1 MENFAGAEKSK
12 IAIADQHVYIAPG
25 VRRRRWR
32 KQGQGGDRRCQRQ
45 AGRPPGRGRRQAKS
59 PGMLKSKS
67 SAKRAEM
74 ERLTAEEIAQREIEK
89 QRSTSPPKPGRAHPQ
104 DREGRNI
111 AFMKYQAEAEG
122 MKALLEKKAEGSA
135 SSRKRGGDSKAAAT
149 MLMIEKL
156 EAIVA
161 RQTEAIS
168 KLKIDKITVWDSAS
182 GEKGSSTANFISS
195 LVKSLPPVQDVA
207 AMAGMELPEYLGKI
221 KQDEPKQ

>member
-1 MENFAGAEKSK
+1 MH
-12 IAIADQHVYIAPG
+12 AIADQRVYIAAQESAAVDG
-25 VRRRRWR
+25 ENKAKAEIADANAKLAVR
-32 KQGQGGDRRCQRQ
+32 QAEAQRQ
-45 AGRPPGRGRRQAKS
+45 AEV
-59 PGMLKSKS
+59 
-67 SAKRAEM
+67 AKRVAEVEIQKAQYKAEM
-74 ERLTAEEIAQREIEK
+74 ERLNAEEIAQREIEK
-89 QRSTSPPKPGRAHPQ
+89 QKISIAAAAEA
-104 DREGRNI
+104 DRVRTI
-111 AFMKYQAEAEG
+111 AKGEADGVLMKYQAEAEG
-122 MKALLEKKAEGSA
+122 MKALLEKKAEGYRKLIESA
-135 SSRKRGGDSKAAAT
+135 GGDSKAAAT